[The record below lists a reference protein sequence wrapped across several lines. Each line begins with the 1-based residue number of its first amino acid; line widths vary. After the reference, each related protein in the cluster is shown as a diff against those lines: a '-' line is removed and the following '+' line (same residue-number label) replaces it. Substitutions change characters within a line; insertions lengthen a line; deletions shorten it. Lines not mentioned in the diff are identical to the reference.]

1 MDSKEVL
8 TLIQLALGKAS
19 VAFMSQTDG
28 GKIVMPTEELL
39 ETANELCEAIMA
51 MARKDYARIAELEA
65 ECARLTT
72 ERGADLNRRIMQA
85 FKDAEEARLRLLGV
99 LAILVE
105 DGIISSGR
113 ARELGAIGVDEQRAY
128 LSQVMPGPAAGEE
141 G

>member
-19 VAFMSQTDG
+19 VAFMSQPDG

-65 ECARLTT
+65 ECEALR
-72 ERGADLNRRIMQA
+72 ADVVWLLAHKMIGYGDRISYA
-85 FKDAEEARLRLLGV
+85 KEPRSWSLRKELDHDGTPDGILRAVREAREKR
-99 LAILVE
+99 
-105 DGIISSGR
+105 
-113 ARELGAIGVDEQRAY
+113 
-128 LSQVMPGPAAGEE
+128 
-141 G
+141 